1 VAVACAKQ
9 MGVLRWNRPA
19 RAADT
24 HRRCSAR
31 AHRRTEES
39 GRARPA
45 LSLGDATG
53 AKCFAQARS
62 RGAPGASNRTRSSC
76 RVPSPSSSRT
86 ASTNAC
92 RPAVQPRKHPR
103 GSIRATRN
111 EAHWNGVDAL
121 PSDGGNGS
129 IRRMD
134 PTCGGPWADGRARGV
149 FQSAPCRSF
158 HVDPASAEKPLP
170 LLRSRTSHAAGTLL
184 LEPNPISRKFLIWFP
199 YCVAR
204 LHAWF
209 GLSIGHQFGKNS
221 VWNSAARPK

>member
-1 VAVACAKQ
+1 MRAVERRVDLCHIEARCVTRKVAVACAKQ
-9 MGVLRWNRPA
+9 MGVLRWDRPA
-19 RAADT
+19 RAADA

-45 LSLGDATG
+45 ISLGDATG
-53 AKCFAQARS
+53 AKRLAQARS

-86 ASTNAC
+86 ASTNAY

-149 FQSAPCRSF
+149 FRVRHADHSTSI
-158 HVDPASAEKPLP
+158 LP
-170 LLRSRTSHAAGTLL
+170 LRKSLCHFFAQEQAMRLGHCCWNRILSHG
-184 LEPNPISRKFLIWFP
+184 NF
-199 YCVAR
+199 
-204 LHAWF
+204 
-209 GLSIGHQFGKNS
+209 
-221 VWNSAARPK
+221 